1 MVVTKNWETG
11 GGAVTITY
19 DGDGDG
25 TISVSSDVNSGAP
38 RQMVLAVSNDYGQS
52 VDLTVKQEGI
62 YDAEVEYLET
72 DSSGVCYIQTDY
84 VPSGANISYET
95 KFRWISWG
103 GSSNTYIT
111 LYAARTS
118 SSTQGF
124 MAWRYGSSTR
134 QIQIY
139 CGQRGWANSGIKKSL
154 TSGKDVVLHAD
165 VNSID
170 FNGTVS
176 TYSEGAYSSANKKA
190 LRLWHNSIPISLRYY
205 YFKMWDDGVLKLDLI
220 PVRVG
225 NVGYMYDRVT
235 GNLYGNSGSGNFII
249 GPDL

>member
-1 MVVTKNWETG
+1 MVITKDWETG

-52 VDLTVKQEGI
+52 VDLTVKQEGAFI
-62 YDAEVEYLET
+62 PVEYLES
-72 DSSGVCYIQTDY
+72 DGENVMYIVTDY
-84 VPSGANISYET
+84 VPSGDKISYET
-95 KFRWISWG
+95 KFKWDGYNST
-103 GSSNTYIT
+103 NTYIRFF
-111 LYAARTS
+111 AARTS
-118 SSTQGF
+118 TSTQGF
-124 MAWRYGSSTR
+124 QMWRFSNYANR
-134 QIQIY
+134 VKVY
-139 CGQRGWANSGIKKSL
+139 CGQRGQSSYGNFYDLTAGRIYTLKCTPTTYNFVGTARTFDDPVYATLNTYEMFLWPKSGLI
-154 TSGKDVVLHAD
+154 
-165 VNSID
+165 
-170 FNGTVS
+170 
-176 TYSEGAYSSANKKA
+176 Y
-190 LRLWHNSIPISLRYY
+190 LRYY